1 VRDTAEGSSASNE
14 ARGSRGE
21 DLYIVK
27 YGLAFD
33 RRTRNDIETNRAR
46 PARLLARLREAVRY
60 LLDRRDATE
69 EERRLATEAIDWLR
83 SKRDE
88 KPPLKTAEV
97 SEPKPPAKQKRK
109 GKA

>member
-1 VRDTAEGSSASNE
+1 MP
-14 ARGSRGE
+14 
-21 DLYIVK
+21 I
-27 YGLAFD
+27 
-33 RRTRNDIETNRAR
+33 NRAR
-46 PARLLARLREAVRY
+46 ALIIFARPQYYAPARLREAARY